1 MDPGDGRNLTVEN
14 SPIGTPAGSLDLL
27 ERSEQLTVLADAL
40 AEVTATGQ
48 GRLVLVRGEAG
59 VGKTALVRRFC
70 AQLSSPRRILWGG
83 CEALFT
89 PRPLGPFVDVAE
101 GTGGELE
108 RLVEHGGRPH
118 EVLSALA
125 QEVAHTP
132 PTVLVLEDLHWADE
146 ATLDVLR
153 LLGRRID
160 RFGALVVAT
169 YRDDELD
176 NHHPLRIVLG
186 ELATARGVGR
196 VALDRLSPGAVA
208 ALAEPYEIDAELLYR
223 NTGGNAFFVSE
234 VLEAGT
240 KQIPATV
247 RDAVMA
253 RAARLR
259 PAART
264 LLEALTV
271 SAPGAPITLL
281 EGIAGESIACLDE
294 CIASGIVVTTGAG
307 VAFRHE
313 LARLVI
319 AETVAPDRRM
329 ALHARA
335 LHALADSPDRAR
347 LAHHAEA
354 AGDAEAV
361 IRFAPEAARQAA
373 ALGAHRESAAQY
385 ARALRFAQML
395 TPDEQ
400 AELLERRGYECMLCD
415 QTDDA
420 IEALRQAL
428 ALRAELGDAKREA
441 EGLYLLSNVLWC
453 PGRVA
458 EATTA
463 ARRAVE
469 LLQGAEPGRE
479 LALAHARFAQLCMDA
494 EDLEGALAWG
504 SQALG
509 LADAL
514 GDTETSINA
523 RISVAAARFAA
534 GDPEGR
540 VQLEQSLA
548 LAKEAEDDEL
558 VGRADVNLV
567 WVSRR
572 WRDYPLAYA
581 YLEPALRYA
590 SERGLELWRGYL
602 LCYRAQM
609 ELDLGRWQDA
619 ADTAELILREPR
631 RSRIPVLVALT
642 VLGRVRARRGDP
654 DVSELLDEAL
664 TLAERSEELQAGE
677 PVAVAR
683 AEAAWLRRDPDG
695 VERATG
701 DTLTLARLRRSAAVV
716 SELASWRRRAGIVD
730 ELADD
735 EPAGP
740 HALEAAG
747 DWQAA
752 AARWHELQFPYERA
766 LALAETGDEQ
776 SLREALDQ
784 LLALG
789 ADPAAAIVA
798 RRLRVRGVRD
808 LPRRPRARTQENPG
822 GLTARELEVL
832 ALVGDGLRN
841 AEIARRLVVSDKTV
855 DHHVSAILRKLGVR
869 SRTEAVAEAERLR
882 LTV

>member
-1 MDPGDGRNLTVEN
+1 MNVEN
-14 SPIGTPAGSLDLL
+14 SAIGMPAGPLELL
-27 ERSEQLTVLADAL
+27 ERSTQLAVLADAM
-40 AEVTATGQ
+40 AAVTVGEQ

-59 VGKTALVRRFC
+59 VGKTTVVRRFC
-70 AQLSSPRRILWGG
+70 EQLKPPVRILWGG

-89 PRPLGPFVDVAE
+89 PRPLGPFADVAE
-101 GTGGELE
+101 ATGGELE

-118 EVLSALA
+118 EVLAALT
-125 QEVAHTP
+125 QEVSGAS

-153 LLGRRID
+153 LLGRRVD

-186 ELATARGVGR
+186 ELATATGVDR
-196 VALDRLSPGAVA
+196 VALDRLSREGVA
-208 ALAEPYEIDAELLYR
+208 ALAQPHEIDAGELYR
-223 NTGGNAFFVSE
+223 NTGGNPFFVSE

-240 KQIPATV
+240 KEIPATV

-259 PAART
+259 PAARA

-271 SAPGAPITLL
+271 SPPGAQIGVL
-281 EGIAGESIACLDE
+281 EAIAGESIECLDE
-294 CIASGIVVTTGAG
+294 CIASGMIVTTAAG

-313 LARLVI
+313 LARLVV
-319 AETVAPDRRM
+319 EDNVAPDRRT
-329 ALHARA
+329 ALHVRA
-335 LHALADSPDRAR
+335 LSALADSPDRAR

-361 IRFAPEAARQAA
+361 LRFAPEAARQAA

-385 ARALRFAQML
+385 ARALRFASML
-395 TPDEQ
+395 SSDEE
-400 AELLERRGYECMLCD
+400 AELLQRRGYECMLAD

-428 ALRAELGDAKREA
+428 VLRAELGDARREA

-458 EATTA
+458 EATAA
-463 ARRAVE
+463 ARRAVD
-469 LLQGAEPGRE
+469 LLQDMEPGRE
-479 LALAHARFAQLCMDA
+479 LALAHARFAQLCMDS
-494 EDLEGALAWG
+494 EDLEGAVAWG
-504 SQALG
+504 TQALG

-523 RISVAAARFAA
+523 LISVAAARFAA

-540 VQLEQSLA
+540 EQLEQSLA
-548 LAKEAEDDEL
+548 LAKAAEDDEL

-572 WRDYPLAYA
+572 WRDYPLAYS
-581 YLEPALRYA
+581 YLEPALRFA
-590 SERGLELWRGYL
+590 SDRGLELWRGYL
-602 LCYRAQM
+602 LCYRAQI

-619 ADTAELILREPR
+619 ADTAQLILREPR
-631 RSRIPVLVALT
+631 RSRIPVLIALT
-642 VLGRVRARRGDP
+642 VIGRVRARRGDP

-664 TLAERSEELQAGE
+664 ALAQRSEELQASE
-677 PVAVAR
+677 PVAAAR

-695 VERATG
+695 VDRATG
-701 DTLTLARLRRSAAVV
+701 DTLALARLRRSGPVV

-730 ELADD
+730 ELGED
-735 EPAGP
+735 ELAGP
-740 HALEAAG
+740 HSLEAVG

-752 AARWHELQFPYERA
+752 AARWQELQFPYERA
-766 LALAETGDEQ
+766 LALAETGDEHN
-776 SLREALDQ
+776 LREALDQ

-808 LPRRPRARTQENPG
+808 LPRRPRARTPENPA

-841 AEIARRLVVSDKTV
+841 AEIAQRLFLSDKTV

-869 SRTEAVAEAERLR
+869 SRTEAVAEADRLR
-882 LTV
+882 LMV